1 LQRFIS
7 LKGFEALKKAKEVL
21 EGKKSV
27 ESGREKL
34 ERERERDCGIWG
46 RRGGDHISRR
56 RRDAQQSSPS
66 VSVELWRRTRKRNGL
81 KSELLLFLCNSPEV
95 LPVLF

>member
-21 EGKKSV
+21 EGKKSI

-34 ERERERDCGIWG
+34 EREREREIVVFGVDE
-46 RRGGDHISRR
+46 
-56 RRDAQQSSPS
+56 AA
-66 VSVELWRRTRKRNGL
+66 TT
-81 KSELLLFLCNSPEV
+81 
-95 LPVLF
+95 